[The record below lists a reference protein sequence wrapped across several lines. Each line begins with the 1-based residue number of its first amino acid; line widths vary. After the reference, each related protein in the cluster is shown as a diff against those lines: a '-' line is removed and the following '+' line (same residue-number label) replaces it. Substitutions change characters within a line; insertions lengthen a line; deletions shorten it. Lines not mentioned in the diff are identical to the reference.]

1 MNDSASTITNITED
15 HVIAAIR
22 SSQRRLLVIA
32 PGLSERVAVAL
43 AERWRVLGA
52 EAVDVILDVDPE
64 VCRLGY
70 GEMKSVQLLQ
80 KVAGELKTGVRH
92 QAGTRICIVIADDT
106 TLIYSP
112 TPLVVEAKPLTP
124 THPNGI
130 CLRSVPLELAEEA
143 KLDAE
148 KGSEPLVGAGLV
160 SKEVVENLISD
171 LAENPP
177 RKFDL
182 TQRVQVFNAAF
193 EFVEF
198 KLEGCSIARKTVR
211 LPSDL
216 VVAARDQQTRNRVN
230 SNFHLIDKNNRR
242 LSGERVLNLKEFVSR
257 KFLVNLPNY
266 GNVVL
271 RTNKSDFEGA
281 VKTLIHYVERFQ
293 KRVKKEL
300 QAAIDESRKS
310 LVEALLP
317 AVKINPPSRSIK
329 HIGGNPN
336 EEAVRGWLDAEL
348 AYIFGDAG
356 QHISEMKVS
365 VLFKGV
371 TYESLNDP
379 NFIETAKKHLPTLK
393 KLHDEFDTAK
403 AVQENSGQAKP
414 LQEDLFDESSEAVN

>member
-1 MNDSASTITNITED
+1 MNDATSTITNITED
-15 HVIAAIR
+15 HVIAAIK

-32 PGLSERVAVAL
+32 PGLSERVAMSL
-43 AERWRVLGA
+43 AEKWRALGA
-52 EAVDVILDVDPE
+52 DAVDVILDVDPE

-70 GEMKSVQLLQ
+70 GEMKAVQVLQ
-80 KVAGELKTGVRH
+80 RMAGELKTSVRH
-92 QAGTRICIVIADDT
+92 QAGTRICVVIADNT
-106 TLIYSP
+106 TLIFSP
-112 TPLVVEAKPLTP
+112 TPLVVEAKTLMP

-130 CLRSVPLELAEEA
+130 CLHSVPPELTEET
-143 KLDAE
+143 KSDVE
-148 KGSEPLVGAGLV
+148 KKSEPIIGAERV
-160 SKEVVENLISD
+160 SNDDVENLVSD

-193 EFVEF
+193 VFVEF

-216 VVAARDQQTRNRVN
+216 VIAAKDQQTRNRVN
-230 SNFHLIDKNNRR
+230 SNFHLIDKENQR

-271 RTNKSDFEGA
+271 RENKADFEA
-281 VKTLIHYVERFQ
+281 AAETLVRYVERFQ

-300 QAAIDESRKS
+300 QKALDGSRES
-310 LVEALLP
+310 LVAALLP
-317 AVKINPPSRSIK
+317 AVSANPPARSIR
-329 HIGGNPN
+329 HIGRNPN
-336 EEAVRGWLDAEL
+336 EASVCSWLDAEL
-348 AYIFGDAG
+348 GNIFGDAEE
-356 QHISEMKVS
+356 HIREMKVS

-379 NFIETAKKHLPTLK
+379 NFIETAQKQLPALNK
-393 KLHDEFDTAK
+393 KLHDEFDPAK
-403 AVQENSGQAKP
+403 TVQESPAQANLLQVKP
-414 LQEDLFDESSEAVN
+414 I

>member
-1 MNDSASTITNITED
+1 MNDATSTITNITED
-15 HVIAAIR
+15 HVIAAIKA
-22 SSQRRLLVIA
+22 SHRRLLVIA
-32 PGLSERVAVAL
+32 PGLSERVAMVI
-43 AERWRVLGA
+43 AEQWRALGA
-52 EAVDVILDVDPE
+52 GVVDVILDIDSE

-70 GEMKSVQLLQ
+70 GDLKAVQLLQ
-80 KVAGELKTGVRH
+80 KAAGELKTRVRH
-92 QAGTRICIVIADDT
+92 QAGTRICVVIADDT
-106 TLIYSP
+106 TLIFSP
-112 TPLVVEAKPLTP
+112 TPLVVEAKKLMP

-130 CLRSVPLELAEEA
+130 CLHSVPQELAEEA
-143 KLDAE
+143 KPDAD
-148 KGSEPLVGAGLV
+148 KKSEPVIGAETV
-160 SKEVVENLISD
+160 SREDVEELIAD

-216 VVAARDQQTRNRVN
+216 VVAAKDQQTRNRVN
-230 SNFHLIDKNNRR
+230 SNFHLIDKTNQR
-242 LSGERVLNLKEFVSR
+242 LSGERVLNLKEFISR

-271 RTNKSDFEGA
+271 RTNKADFEEA
-281 VKTLIHYVERFQ
+281 VETLKRYVERFQ

-300 QAAIDESRKS
+300 QKAIDDSRQA
-310 LVEALLP
+310 LVTALLP
-317 AVKINPPSRSIK
+317 AVKDTPPARSIK
-329 HIGGNPN
+329 HIGSSPK
-336 EEAVRGWLDAEL
+336 EESVRGWLDAEL
-348 AYIFGDAG
+348 ASIFGDAG
-356 QHISEMKVS
+356 GHISEMKVS

-379 NFIETAKKHLPTLK
+379 NFIETAQKQLPTLK

-403 AVQENSGQAKP
+403 TVQESP
-414 LQEDLFDESSEAVN
+414 SQENLTQESLFDESSEAVN